1 MTLKRIELTLRNPD
15 TGAIQTAT
23 VDISGTAELPDR
35 VINEFRNVL
44 QRSFNNVH
52 YSRLIDLH
60 GSTNVTSSS
69 NHT

>member
-52 YSRLIDLH
+52 YSRLVNLN
-60 GSTNVTSSS
+60 GSS
-69 NHT
+69 NDTSNSNQS